1 MAVTTKKTFTAT
13 SNSTTTTF
21 GPIGIELNNQ
31 DDLDVYITESG
42 GTRVL
47 QLKQSTASTADSNHP
62 QVGDT
67 TGLYWPAV
75 SSGTS
80 LKNYTISADNNNI
93 IFNSALP
100 SGAVVSCERRT
111 RDGSSDYTNFSGGS
125 TIRSTSLN
133 TALDETRFTAQEAR
147 NRGIVNEI
155 DIDARLEKSGGTMT
169 GAITF
174 DSSQTF
180 ATSKLSGTITPS
192 DNTVTSAKIV
202 DGAIVDADING
213 SAAIGLSKLA
223 TGALP
228 SGITVASSNIVDGT
242 IVAGDLAS
250 NSVTTD
256 KITDG
261 NVTTAKIATGALD
274 GRYYTE
280 TEADARFYKKTGS
293 PDEVIKSSETWP
305 TDGTKDDFVVT
316 PGSVDAR
323 IVTLVDEVGGFVA
336 IDNETSFPNTNP
348 DVNDGAGTIVSIKSL
363 ASAFTSSG
371 SGVATIANGTVG
383 NSTVTINGL
392 ANSTTYGAG
401 LGMLVE
407 TTSTLN
413 TYKFHRSTP
422 LAADVAAVAAKSTE
436 IGRLGTADAV
446 ADMAIL
452 GTTDCVADMAILG
465 TTDVVADLN
474 TLGTSDVVSDMNTL
488 ATSANVTAMD
498 NCSGSIS
505 NINTVSGSISNV
517 NTVATNISGV
527 NDFAERYRVAGS
539 APTSSLDVGDLYFNT
554 SSNELQVYNGSSWQ
568 GGVTAT
574 GNLVSTA
581 GSTMTGDLVMDNQAD
596 IRFEEA
602 TANGNNYIAL
612 QAPAAISSNVT
623 LTLPAA
629 DGTNGQTLTT
639 NGSGTLSW
647 ASGGA
652 DKMPLAGGTFTGNI
666 TLNAQQDIRF
676 ADADSSNWV
685 AFQAPATVSSNV
697 TWTLPAADG
706 TSGQRLQTD
715 GSGALSWGTDSS
727 TDSTKM
733 PLAGGTFTGNVLFSN
748 GKAARFYE
756 NDGNGSNYVGFRAPA
771 ALSADTTFY
780 WPSADGS
787 ANQLLTTDGSGNL
800 SFADAPSA
808 GATGG
813 GNDEIFVE
821 NQRTVTT
828 SYTVPDTKNAHSVGP
843 IAINNNIVVTISA
856 NSTWL
861 VL

>member
-1 MAVTTKKTFTAT
+1 MAVTTKKSFTAT

-111 RDGSSDYTNFSGGS
+111 RDGSSNYTNFSGGS
-125 TIRSTSLN
+125 TIRSTTLN
-133 TALDETRFTAQEAR
+133 SALDETRFTAQEAR

-155 DIDARLEKSGGTMT
+155 DVDARLKKSGGTMT
-169 GAITF
+169 GVITF
-174 DSSQTF
+174 DDSQTF
-180 ATSKLSGTITPS
+180 ETSKLSGTVTPS
-192 DNTVTSAKIV
+192 DSTVTSAKIA

-213 SAAIGLSKLA
+213 SAAVGLSKLA

-228 SGITVASSNIVDGT
+228 SAITIASANIVDGT

-348 DVNDGAGTIVSIKSL
+348 DVNDGAGTIVSIKAL
-363 ASAFTSSG
+363 ANAFTSSG

-401 LGMLVE
+401 LGLLVE
-407 TTSTLN
+407 TTTTLN
-413 TYKFHRSTP
+413 TYKFHRQTP
-422 LAADVAAVAAKSTE
+422 QAADVAAVAAKSTE
-436 IGRLGTADAV
+436 VGRLGTADAV
-446 ADMAIL
+446 ADMALL
-452 GTTDCVADMAILG
+452 GTTDCVADMALLG
-465 TTDVVADLN
+465 TTDAIA
-474 TLGTSDVVSDMNTL
+474 DMNTL
-488 ATSANVTAMD
+488 ATTDIVNNLDTVAGIAANVT
-498 NCSGSIS
+498 
-505 NINTVSGSISNV
+505 
-517 NTVATNISGV
+517 TVAG
-527 NDFAERYRVAGS
+527 
-539 APTSSLDVGDLYFNT
+539 
-554 SSNELQVYNGSSWQ
+554 
-568 GGVTAT
+568 
-574 GNLVSTA
+574 
-581 GSTMTGDLVMDNQAD
+581 
-596 IRFEEA
+596 
-602 TANGNNYIAL
+602 
-612 QAPAAISSNVT
+612 ISSNVT
-623 LTLPAA
+623 TV
-629 DGTNGQTLTT
+629 
-639 NGSGTLSW
+639 
-647 ASGGA
+647 
-652 DKMPLAGGTFTGNI
+652 AGN
-666 TLNAQQDIRF
+666 N
-676 ADADSSNWV
+676 
-685 AFQAPATVSSNV
+685 SNV
-697 TWTLPAADG
+697 TTVASNITDVSNFADLYQIA
-706 TSGQRLQTD
+706 TSAPGTD
-715 GSGALSWGTDSS
+715 GGGNALAAGDLWFDSS
-727 TDSTKM
+727 SNK
-733 PLAGGTFTGNVLFSN
+733 VL
-748 GKAARFYE
+748 KVY
-756 NDGNGSNYVGFRAPA
+756 
-771 ALSADTTFY
+771 
-780 WPSADGS
+780 DGS
-787 ANQLLTTDGSGNL
+787 AFAATSPSQSVLNDIANVSGQLTYKEDLGSIADSLTTETGNNINTVANNINTIN
-800 SFADAPSA
+800 SFSDQYRVAASAPSTSLTE
-808 GATGG
+808 GDLWYDSTGNTLKYYNG
-813 GNDEIFVE
+813 
-821 NQRTVTT
+821 
-828 SYTVPDTKNAHSVGP
+828 SAW
-843 IAINNNIVVTISA
+843 VVTAAAGLSEIVGDTSPELGGHLDCNDKNLTEVGTVSGDNLQIDFGA
-856 NSTWL
+856 IA
-861 VL
+861 